1 MTKIEQLKAEARE
14 AATLRGHTLGRFKE
28 SVITPETRGK
38 GTERPGWV
46 AVCEV
51 CAALVVV
58 DPAPPPGEPEILG
71 EGVNRDCQGIEQE
84 WHETA

>member
-1 MTKIEQLKAEARE
+1 MTKMEQLKAEARE
-14 AATLRGHTLGRFKE
+14 TAKLRGHQMGRFKE
-28 SVITPETRGK
+28 SVITPESAPK
-38 GTERPGWV
+38 AERPAWV
-46 AVCEV
+46 AVCEI

-71 EGVNRDCQGIEQE
+71 EGVNRDCQAIDQE

>member
-1 MTKIEQLKAEARE
+1 MEQLKAEARE
-14 AATLRGHTLGRFKE
+14 TAKLRGHKLGRYQD
-28 SVITPETRGK
+28 SVITSGSQK
-38 GTERPGWV
+38 ERPAKV
-46 AVCEV
+46 AVCEI

-71 EGVNRDCQGIEQE
+71 EGVNRDCTGIDRE